1 MYLRAAC
8 SVAQPRTPVGRRTIS
23 VASSTLLGTYRT
35 ISDHVPVLICS
46 RRAKRACGRAYF
58 SFLVVTLWSSSSMNG
73 RRPLRGRARL
83 WSCFCARNVSYK
95 YQDNMYVALA
105 ARSKRATR
113 PTPRTAPGLGHIDVR
128 PGRAS
133 TEESRQ
139 LFLRQ
144 LWVHGDK
151 RRQCGHGARRV
162 GVGEGGGGV

>member
-1 MYLRAAC
+1 
-8 SVAQPRTPVGRRTIS
+8 
-23 VASSTLLGTYRT
+23 
-35 ISDHVPVLICS
+35 
-46 RRAKRACGRAYF
+46 
-58 SFLVVTLWSSSSMNG
+58 MNG

-83 WSCFCARNVSYK
+83 WSCFCARKVSYN

-105 ARSKRATR
+105 AQSKRVTR

-151 RRQCGHGARRV
+151 RRQCGHGTRRV
-162 GVGEGGGGV
+162 GTGEGGGGV